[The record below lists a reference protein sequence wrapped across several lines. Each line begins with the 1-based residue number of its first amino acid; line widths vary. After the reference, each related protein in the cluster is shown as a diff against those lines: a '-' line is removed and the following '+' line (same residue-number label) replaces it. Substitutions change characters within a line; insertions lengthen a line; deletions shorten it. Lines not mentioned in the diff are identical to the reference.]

1 MIVQPARAPLF
12 DLVVVVDWSANSTS
26 KTGRDSIWIAAVGTH
41 DLTEFSLVNPSTR
54 AAAEQH
60 LAHLI
65 ADAAGSRVLV
75 GCDFSFGYPAGF
87 ARAIGHTGDAPW
99 ATIWAHLA
107 DELVD
112 EPDNS
117 NNRFAVASRLNA
129 SISTGPGP
137 FWGTTAAAYISPTLR
152 RTKAPGFPHATR
164 HPDRPALQEFRV
176 VEQVLRASGLRPS
189 SSWQLAGAGCVG
201 SQALTGIAMLARLRR
216 RADIAERQIVWP
228 FETGLSVDRIAAS
241 PDSVVLA
248 EVWPSLVPLDLT
260 THDVRDAAQVSGLAA
275 WLAALDRRG
284 DLAELFSPAT
294 NPADTAV
301 VMGEEGWVLGVR

>member
-1 MIVQPARAPLF
+1 
-12 DLVVVVDWSANSTS
+12 
-26 KTGRDSIWIAAVGTH
+26 
-41 DLTEFSLVNPSTR
+41 
-54 AAAEQH
+54 
-60 LAHLI
+60 
-65 ADAAGSRVLV
+65 
-75 GCDFSFGYPAGF
+75 
-87 ARAIGHTGDAPW
+87 
-99 ATIWAHLA
+99 
-107 DELVD
+107 
-112 EPDNS
+112 
-117 NNRFAVASRLNA
+117 
-129 SISTGPGP
+129 
-137 FWGTTAAAYISPTLR
+137 
-152 RTKAPGFPHATR
+152 
-164 HPDRPALQEFRV
+164 
-176 VEQVLRASGLRPS
+176 
-189 SSWQLAGAGCVG
+189 
-201 SQALTGIAMLARLRR
+201 MLARLRR